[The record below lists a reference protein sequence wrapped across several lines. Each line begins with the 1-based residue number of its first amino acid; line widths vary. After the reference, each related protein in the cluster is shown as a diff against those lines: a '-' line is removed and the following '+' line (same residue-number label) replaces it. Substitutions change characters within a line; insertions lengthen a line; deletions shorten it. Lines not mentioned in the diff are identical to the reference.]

1 MFIWEQRKPIH
12 FNWLVYFQSKVISP
26 SVSLGQTI
34 ALFYSSPKNIK
45 SKFTQV
51 PEKPA
56 GDELLPSV
64 TYFVRLLH
72 LLAKELGKDIRRYY
86 CEVKRTVFNYSR
98 MVF

>member
-1 MFIWEQRKPIH
+1 MLLFTEEHKEQIH
-12 FNWLVYFQSKVISP
+12 AGAS
-26 SVSLGQTI
+26 
-34 ALFYSSPKNIK
+34 
-45 SKFTQV
+45 
-51 PEKPA
+51 KPA

-86 CEVKRTVFNYSR
+86 CEVKRTVLNYSR